1 MEAGFTL
8 IEVLVALAA
17 TAMLMLVLFAAIGLG
32 FTGMRRIDASAE
44 RLERR
49 GHIDYVLRRQ
59 FAATYPVAD
68 ERPGERPFSGRPDL
82 VTFLALDGA
91 TGPGIYRVWLTVEQN
106 RSLVMTRQSLAGGG
120 GPAIERAVL
129 ARGVDEFRL
138 SYFGRVA
145 VAEEARWHASWEDR
159 RLLPELVRVHL
170 VLEDDRGGA
179 WPDAVVRLW
188 AAERAL

>member
-1 MEAGFTL
+1 
-8 IEVLVALAA
+8 VLVALAA
-17 TAMLMLVLFAAIGLG
+17 TAALMLVLFAAIGLG
-32 FTGMRRIDASAE
+32 FTGMRRVEASAD

-49 GHIDYVLRRQ
+49 GHIDFVLRRQ

-91 TGPGIYRVWLTVEQN
+91 TGPGIYRVFLTVEAD

-129 ARGVDEFRL
+129 ARGVEAFRL
-138 SYFGRVA
+138 SYFGRLSQN
-145 VAEEARWHASWEDR
+145 EEARWHPQWEER

-188 AAERAL
+188 AAERGL